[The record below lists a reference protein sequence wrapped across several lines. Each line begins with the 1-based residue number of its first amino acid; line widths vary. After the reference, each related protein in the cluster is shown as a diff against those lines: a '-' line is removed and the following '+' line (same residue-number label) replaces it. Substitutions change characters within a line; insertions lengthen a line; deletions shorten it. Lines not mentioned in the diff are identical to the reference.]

1 MMIPVVLLTGFLGA
15 GKTTLLNDLLKR
27 KAFRDTAVIIN
38 EAGDIGI
45 DHVLIEKGSDEVVL
59 LEGGCVC
66 CQMRSGL
73 TAALNGLLRRRAVDG
88 LAFKRVIVETSGVA
102 DPAALLH
109 AMIADP
115 LFNKHFVLAGVTT
128 VVDAVHLPTTLAHH
142 AEALIQVAVADRLLI
157 SKADLV
163 QEEALADVTARLTAM
178 NPQAERRVIKP
189 RLRDGSLIWIDP
201 TEDHDIAF
209 RHAPFAASGV
219 SHDISTMGRSF
230 DGVLSPD
237 AVDEW
242 LDHTSDLFG
251 SSLLRLKGVLQIE
264 GADRPVVLHGVQGLV
279 YSPGS
284 LSGPQAGMRSN
295 RMMLI
300 GRGIGAVEL
309 DDALARLAEAARI
322 RL

>member
-1 MMIPVVLLTGFLGA
+1 MMTPVVLLTGFLGA

-27 KAFRDTAVIIN
+27 KAFRDTAIIIN

-128 VVDAVHLPTTLAHH
+128 VVDAVHLSATLAHH
-142 AEALIQVAVADRLLI
+142 AEALTQIAVADRLLI

-163 QEEALADVTARLTAM
+163 GEEGLADVMARLTAI
-178 NPQAERRVIKP
+178 NPQAERRVIEP
-189 RLRDGSLIWIDP
+189 RTRDGSLIWIDP
-201 TEDHDIAF
+201 T
-209 RHAPFAASGV
+209 
-219 SHDISTMGRSF
+219 GRSRHRF
-230 DGVLSPD
+230 PACAVCSQRGFSRYQHDGTELRRNPAARRGGRLARPHFRSVRP
-237 AVDEW
+237 
-242 LDHTSDLFG
+242 
-251 SSLLRLKGVLQIE
+251 SLLRLKGCS
-264 GADRPVVLHGVQGLV
+264 ADRRRGLC
-279 YSPGS
+279 P
-284 LSGPQAGMRSN
+284 
-295 RMMLI
+295 
-300 GRGIGAVEL
+300 
-309 DDALARLAEAARI
+309 
-322 RL
+322 